1 MARLIYSMI
10 ASLDGY
16 VADEGGDFSW
26 AAPAQDVHSAIND
39 LEAEVGTNLYGRRLY
54 EVMAV
59 WQDMPG
65 IEQGNAAE
73 QGFAEIWRATDKIVY
88 STTLESVTTP
98 RTTLERTFDPVAV
111 RGFVSGLDRDV
122 SIGGPT
128 LAGQALRAG
137 IVDDIH
143 VFTVPVVVGGGT
155 SCWPSGARLALELR
169 SERRFPDGTVHLH
182 YAARR

>member
-1 MARLIYSMI
+1 MARLVYSTI

-16 VADEGGDFSW
+16 VADETGDFSW
-26 AAPAQDVHSAIND
+26 AAPAQDVHQAIND
-39 LEAEVGTNLYGRRLY
+39 LEADVGTNLYGRRIY
-54 EVMAV
+54 EIMAV

-73 QGFAEIWRATDKIVY
+73 QGFAEIWKATDKIVY
-88 STTLESVTTP
+88 STTLAAVTTP
-98 RTTLERTFDPVAV
+98 RTTLERTFDTEAV
-111 RGFVSGLDRDV
+111 RDLVSGLDRDA
-122 SIGGPT
+122 SLGGPT
-128 LAGQALRAG
+128 LAGHALRAG

-169 SERRFPDGTVHLH
+169 SERRFSDGTVHLH
-182 YAARR
+182 YTARS